1 MMKLKKSFLFMICL
15 IVFVSILQA
24 QETPDPLL
32 DSVRTKVEKVNADA
46 DQVKPKA
53 DELQNLYA
61 GYKARAKKC
70 DVALKEAED
79 GYNMAKE
86 AVKDLEEVKKLTAK
100 ALKAKKGSDGLKQAK
115 IAEQKV
121 HQAKYYIKESEERK
135 KEVEFELKGCH

>member
-1 MMKLKKSFLFMICL
+1 MLNFKNRYLLFLTFIFCSL
-15 IVFVSILQA
+15 ARA
-24 QETPDPLL
+24 QESEDPVL
-32 DSVRTKVEKVNADA
+32 DSVRTKAEKVNADA

-70 DVALKEAED
+70 DIALKEAED
-79 GYNMAKE
+79 GYNMAKK
-86 AVKDLEEVKKLTAK
+86 AVKDLEEAKKLTAK
-100 ALKAKKGSDGLKQAK
+100 ALKAKKGADGLKQIK

-135 KEVEFELKGCH
+135 KETEFELKGCH